1 MKKLREMKSSPEALR
16 NGLRENALRHR
27 NYNMYTAMDRA
38 MSLLLTGNLYI
49 SNGQNWNDIL
59 DREIMKKHSAYG
71 ICMSCS
77 TIESMAM
84 WMLYSG
90 DKGRNGALVRFL
102 PSIITEIV
110 ESETIELGKFDNC
123 GKYILHPMVL
133 KREDKSFDIFMTDVV
148 YTDVQKNDP
157 SILIASLGEDHE
169 YMECSFLEK
178 AGVFHK
184 HYAWS
189 YEKECRLIVE
199 LSPEMK
205 KYAQETGFNVIRI
218 RLSDVSRRALKNRV
232 VRSPIYAGKTDFGAV
247 STLHGNVDWSL

>member
-1 MKKLREMKSSPEALR
+1 MKKLREMNNSPEALQ
-16 NGLRENALRHR
+16 NGLKENALRHR

-38 MSLLLTGNLYI
+38 MCLLLTGNLYI
-49 SNGQNWNDIL
+49 SNGQTWNDKL
-59 DREIMKKHSAYG
+59 DREIMQRHSAFG

-102 PSIITEIV
+102 PSTIKEIV
-110 ESETIELGKFDNC
+110 ELETIELGKFDSS
-123 GKYILHPMVL
+123 GKFIQYPLVL
-133 KREDKSFDIFMTDVV
+133 KREDKNFDIFMTDVV
-148 YTDVQKNDP
+148 YTDIQKDDP
-157 SILIASLGEDHE
+157 SIMIASVGEDHE
-169 YMECSFLEK
+169 YISCRFLEDS
-178 AGVFHK
+178 GVFHK

-199 LSPEMK
+199 LAPEIQRQANEMNL
-205 KYAQETGFNVIRI
+205 NVIRI
-218 RLSDVSRRALKNRV
+218 RLSEASRRALKDRV
-232 VRSPIYAGKTDFGAV
+232 VRSPVYEGKTDFGAV

>member
-1 MKKLREMKSSPEALR
+1 MKKLREMKVSPEAFR

-38 MSLLLTGNLYI
+38 MSLLLTGSLYI
-49 SNGQNWNDIL
+49 SNGQSWNDKL
-59 DREIMKKHSAYG
+59 DREIMKNHAAFG

-90 DKGRNGALVRFL
+90 DKGRNGALVRFY
-102 PSIITEIV
+102 PSIIKEIV
-110 ESETIELGKFDNC
+110 DSETIELGKFDNC
-123 GKYILHPMVL
+123 GKFIQYPMVL
-133 KREDKSFDIFMTDVV
+133 KRENHQFDIFMTDVV
-148 YTDVQKNDP
+148 YTDVQEADP
-157 SILIASLGEDHE
+157 TKLIASVGEDHE
-169 YMECSFLEK
+169 QMECSFLEK

-218 RLSDVSRRALKNRV
+218 RLSDASRRSLKKRV
-232 VRSPIYAGKTDFGAV
+232 VRSPIYAGKTDFGSV
-247 STLHGNVDWSL
+247 STLQGNVDWSL

>member
-1 MKKLREMKSSPEALR
+1 MKKLREMKTSPEALR

-38 MSLLLTGNLYI
+38 MCLILTGNLYI
-49 SNGQNWNDIL
+49 SNGQTWNDKL
-59 DREIMKKHSAYG
+59 DREIMQKHAAFG

-90 DKGRNGALVRFL
+90 DKGKNGALVRFS
-102 PSIITEIV
+102 PSIINEIV
-110 ESETIELGKFDNC
+110 ESLTVELGGFDGC
-123 GKYILHPMVL
+123 GKFIQNPLVL
-133 KREDKSFDIFMTDVV
+133 SRKDKHFDIYMTDVI
-148 YTDVQKNDP
+148 YTDIQKENP
-157 SILIASLGEDHE
+157 AMLLASLGEDHE
-169 YMECSFLEK
+169 YMDWRLLEE

-199 LSPEMK
+199 LSPEIQTK
-205 KYAQETGFNVIRI
+205 AAEKGFNTIRI
-218 RLSDVSRRALKNRV
+218 TLSEASRRALKERV
-232 VRSPIYAGKTDFGAV
+232 VRSPVYAGKTDFGKV
-247 STLHGNVDWSL
+247 STLNGNVDWKL